1 MADRK
6 IVLAVDD
13 MPENLTLMRSI
24 LQDFFDIRLAK
35 SGKMALDLLE
45 NLKVDLIL
53 LDIEMPGISGFEFLK
68 RVKADDSLNKK
79 TPVIF
84 VTAHAGLDY
93 IHDAI
98 SAGAKDY
105 VLKPVNAE
113 ALYKKID
120 AVVGMPDYRISS
132 TEGNLRSLKTA
143 LAAGDSVRADT
154 LFKELANLVNDQN
167 VHQRQ
172 YAEDIGSLVLCFE
185 YDKAIKKVEAF
196 LDYLARSKKS

>member
-1 MADRK
+1 MAERR

-13 MPENLTLMRSI
+13 MPENLTLMRSM

-35 SGKMALDLLE
+35 SGKMALALLE

-53 LDIEMPGISGFEFLK
+53 LDIEMPGMSGFEFMK
-68 RVKADDSLNKK
+68 RIKTDDSMNKK

-120 AVVGMPDYRISS
+120 AIIGMPEYTVSS
-132 TEGNLRSLKTA
+132 LEGNLLSLKAA
-143 LAAGDSVRADT
+143 LTCGDSIKADS
-154 LFKELANLVNDQN
+154 LFKELVNLINDQN

-172 YAEDIGSLVLCFE
+172 YAEDIGALVLGFE
-185 YDKAIKKVEAF
+185 YEKGIKKIDAL
-196 LDYLARSKKS
+196 LDYLARNKN